1 MSVDDLFGGGDET
14 RSSGQITGVA
24 VGIVTDNEDPEGL
37 GRVKLRFPWRS
48 TDDSTGWVRFVAPM
62 AGEDRGT
69 FFLPEV
75 GDEVLVAFER
85 GDIHYPY
92 VIGALWN
99 SDDVPPVEKA
109 DQLDVRK
116 LRSRTGH
123 EIVFDDTDGAERVEI
138 RTAGGHEVLL
148 DDGEKRVTIK
158 DSAGQSVV
166 LDAGGKSVTIEGAT
180 KLSLSAQS
188 IELSGDVDVS
198 IASNGQLSLE
208 GAIIKLN

>member
-1 MSVDDLFGGGDET
+1 
-14 RSSGQITGVA
+14 
-24 VGIVTDNEDPEGL
+24 
-37 GRVKLRFPWRS
+37 
-48 TDDSTGWVRFVAPM
+48 M